1 MIDAVVEGIGD
12 VLTNPPNVNL
22 SPILSAVASVL
33 RGPIRNAIANR
44 RKEVVS
50 RKSDQVM
57 GFGLFYIFLQ
67 IKENAKRKNLACNKK
82 KTLAALASSTATTKE
97 NAENHNI
104 TCNH

>member
-1 MIDAVVEGIGD
+1 MCLKEKNLFVTEIVSIIFQSSSEEDGGVIDAVVEGIGD

-50 RKSDQVM
+50 RKSDQVKR
-57 GFGLFYIFLQ
+57 FWLF
-67 IKENAKRKNLACNKK
+67 
-82 KTLAALASSTATTKE
+82 
-97 NAENHNI
+97 
-104 TCNH
+104 

>member
-57 GFGLFYIFLQ
+57 VFFANQG
-67 IKENAKRKNLACNKK
+67 KC
-82 KTLAALASSTATTKE
+82 
-97 NAENHNI
+97 
-104 TCNH
+104 